1 MSTPTHDHD
10 HDHDHTP
17 RYQGASLVSARVCTD
32 CGAYISGLHL
42 DVHDAFHD
50 LLTPPPAPKPAK
62 TKAKDKKK

>member
-1 MSTPTHDHD
+1 MSTPTHD

-42 DVHDAFHD
+42 DVHDAFHE
-50 LLTPPPAPKPAK
+50 LAAPAPAPAPKKP
-62 TKAKDKKK
+62 TKKDKKK